1 MERIGMNIPDIRST
15 DEHLKDCST
24 HFLNCTRQLCCLG
37 KQSMTQS
44 DSHKTIEEL
53 ENRLSGLEEKD
64 LKRFDSEDG
73 GNTKSSFLQNIFES
87 IVHPLY
93 VIDIENHLVK
103 MTNSAARRAGLIE
116 NEACHVTTNHNNK
129 PCGTKGLVCP
139 IEEVKRTGLPIAIEH
154 IHCDKDGNPRAVE
167 VHGYPVFNSKG
178 TITQLIVYALD
189 ITERKNLEE
198 ALQVSYRFLEIANRY
213 SQMEPM
219 LREFVEELRK
229 YIDCSTVAIRI
240 IDEKGN
246 IPFTV
251 HTGLNPCFEQDSYHT
266 LDKTQCLCT
275 QVTRTEHDL
284 QNPHFTETGSFF
296 TNSSSSSFEMSSD
309 VEKSKIRC
317 VSYGLEY
324 ESVAVIPVRVENKT
338 IGLIHIADTEKK
350 KVPVEKV
357 HILEKVAMELGA
369 AFQRLQ
375 LEEALTKAR
384 EEYLSTLTHD
394 MKNPLTSI
402 MSSLRLIADPR
413 LGEISEKKKG
423 FVDMTRSSCETLLT
437 MINNI
442 INVSRLDIGEIQC
455 VFSDTRLSELLEEVR
470 NIFEPMA
477 LLASIILN
485 IECPEHIYVTVD
497 REKIQEVLHN
507 LIGNAVRYTPKGG
520 FITIRAT
527 DNDKNITISVSDTG
541 NGIPEEYHET
551 IFRKYCQV
559 KGEQRGSGLG
569 LYIVKKFLDLHGS
582 DISVKSEP
590 GKGTEFIF
598 NLKKGKHLEK
608 QSTLSPRILLMCDNE
623 SITRAIRESLKD
635 AGFTTDKVSSSD
647 EALSLAVESKP
658 DLMVACDAL
667 FRQDSEKFLKLLNG
681 LFKEN
686 IPLIL
691 LTATFRSDLRDLVAA
706 TIPMP
711 LNTDYLKE
719 MINQILS
726 QKDDAKSCEI

>member
-1 MERIGMNIPDIRST
+1 MERISMNVQDIRST

-24 HFLNCTRQLCCLG
+24 HFSNSTRQLCCFG
-37 KQSMTQS
+37 KQTMTES
-44 DSHKTIEEL
+44 DSRKTIEEL
-53 ENRLSGLEEKD
+53 ENRLSSLEEKD
-64 LKRFDSEDG
+64 FKRFDSEDG
-73 GNTKSSFLQNIFES
+73 DNTKSSFLQNIFES

-93 VIDIENHLVK
+93 VIDIETHLVK

-116 NEACHVTTNHNNK
+116 NAACHVTTNHKNK
-129 PCGTKGLVCP
+129 PCGIKGLICP
-139 IEEVKRTGLPIAIEH
+139 IEEVKRKGLPIAIEH

-167 VHGYPVFNSKG
+167 VHGYPVFDSKG

-266 LDKTQCLCT
+266 IDKTQCLCT

-317 VSYGLEY
+317 ISYGLEY

-338 IGLIHIADTEKK
+338 IGLIHIADTENK

-402 MSSLRLIADPR
+402 LSSLRLIADPR

-442 INVSRLDIGEIQC
+442 INVSRLDVGEIQC

-477 LLASIILN
+477 LLASITLN

-507 LIGNAVRYTPKGG
+507 LIGNAVRYTPKEG
-520 FITIRAT
+520 FITIRAVN
-527 DNDKNITISVSDTG
+527 NDKNITISVSDTG

-582 DISVKSEP
+582 DIELKSTP

-598 NLKKGKHLEK
+598 NLKKGKHPQEQNIILAK
-608 QSTLSPRILLMCDNE
+608 ILLMCDDE
-623 SITRAIRESLKD
+623 SLTHTIHESLKEV
-635 AGFTTDKVSSSD
+635 GFVTDKVNSCK
-647 EALSLAVESKP
+647 EALSLASGSTL
-658 DLMVACDAL
+658 DLIVTCDSL
-667 FRQDSEKFLKLLNG
+667 SRKDGDSFLKLIDRCL
-681 LFKEN
+681 KEN
-686 IPLIL
+686 IPVILI
-691 LTATFRSDLRDLVAA
+691 TGSFRSELRDLVAV
-706 TIPMP
+706 TIPLP
-711 LNTDYLKE
+711 LNTEYLKD
-719 MINQILS
+719 MITQVLS
-726 QKDDAKSCEI
+726 HRSAKVCEI